1 MDAKTRNVRIYD
13 VIESIPPGS
22 VASYGQIA
30 EIAGIPRGARQV
42 AYALR
47 CLPRGHS
54 LPWFRIITASGKL
67 AFPADSAA
75 FKRQQNQLREEGVIV
90 RNGKVNME
98 QFRWQPDFDE
108 LLWKP
113 SGLWDEGDDE

>member
-1 MDAKTRNVRIYD
+1 MDAKTRNARIYD
-13 VIESIPPGS
+13 VIDSVPPGT

-67 AFPADSAA
+67 AFPSDSAA
-75 FKRQQNQLREEGVIV
+75 FKRQQNRLREEGVIV
-90 RNGKVNME
+90 RNGKVNMM
-98 QFRWQPDFDE
+98 QFRWQPDLDE